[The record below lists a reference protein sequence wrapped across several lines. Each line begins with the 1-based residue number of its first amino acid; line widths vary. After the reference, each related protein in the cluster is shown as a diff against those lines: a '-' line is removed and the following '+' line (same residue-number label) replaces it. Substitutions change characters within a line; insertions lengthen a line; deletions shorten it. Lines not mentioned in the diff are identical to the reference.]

1 MVVYFPDDSPIDG
14 DHMVNPGRSP
24 SPQSVVPCLCRAQP
38 RRRLPATIRR
48 RGAIRRQFQRG
59 KPHHLTGKSTTFLW
73 GENIS
78 CNGKKPT
85 HTHFFGGKHTSCA
98 MFNYDPFAYPSD
110 CYPNFQIITVTKI
123 EKLQFS
129 TDYCGI
135 VVCFSVFFFGFL

>member
-1 MVVYFPDDSPIDG
+1 MSIHLDYDSDGCFQIGDISFALQHTPTLVIFFGLYMVIYFPDDSPIDG

-78 CNGKKPT
+78 CNGKKNQHTLFWGKT
-85 HTHFFGGKHTSCA
+85 HIMC
-98 MFNYDPFAYPSD
+98 NV
-110 CYPNFQIITVTKI
+110 Q
-123 EKLQFS
+123 L
-129 TDYCGI
+129 
-135 VVCFSVFFFGFL
+135 